1 MPRSSAAR
9 GALRRSPRGE
19 KSAGITQ
26 PRRAAIAGF
35 GYLEPH
41 QTRGGSRHEG
51 SHAKAYRT
59 SQWKALSR
67 SKGTQ
72 VLFPRSRQTII
83 QPGESDNYNC
93 SVVNFSQGCT
103 TGWHTHDC
111 DQVLVVT
118 SGSGMVAT
126 EHEQCEINV
135 GDAGNR
141 QRGGSRTGLTRW
153 SRGRYGTPERAARDP
168 RISLALTRS

>member
-1 MPRSSAAR
+1 MRRIRIISKTRQNEETVMKVVTLKDIPNVPVE
-9 GALRRSPRGE
+9 GADR
-19 KSAGITQ
+19 
-26 PRRAAIAGF
+26 IAGWT
-35 GYLEPH
+35 GPV
-41 QTRGGSRHEG
+41 S
-51 SHAKAYRT
+51 
-59 SQWKALSR
+59 
-67 SKGTQ
+67 
-72 VLFPRSRQTII
+72 RSRQQII
-83 QPGESDNYNC
+83 EPGDSTNYNC